1 MIKRKL
7 RDLSEQNVYPYILV
21 FSVFNGIMFKYLSL
35 PAFEGDRNLFLGT
48 LMKLALQK

>member
-1 MIKRKL
+1 MIKKEHL
-7 RDLSEQNVYPYILV
+7 GDLNKTFFLTYFYLMA
-21 FSVFNGIMFKYLSL
+21 FMFKYLSL